1 MIYSKIAL
9 STVLLLLMALTCTGQ
24 IFDRELRNQKERTQK
39 EFLKFITELGGKIT
53 DSTLTKEQQNALFKP
68 IVAYAHKEHADLT
81 RLRKKYLKK
90 IQAPPSVLNAFI
102 FDSEPPAELSKM
114 LGTPQFTTVTLLQCY
129 RPIEIGRLISG
140 IIQPVIYQQSNT
152 GTNEAT
158 IAYTFGNQAFAK
170 QLKEDIWQIWLV
182 NRLYMLRFNLDLQTM
197 VIDHSEYTLPNK
209 AEYLRLQFP
218 FVIQKP
224 TNELEKLY
232 QEMDE
237 IRWNSYS
244 STDIQQVSPQE
255 WQDTIDKR
263 LSAFYL
269 KNQPRFIKVQN
280 EILKDIEKGNGLD
293 ASWQE
298 LHLSSDEN
306 IQLTQTLKNNMLQ
319 PDEAAQRLF
328 SFSNSIIPFNQDIEE
343 IGKNAMSGFLHYIV
357 GHEKDQVWKIR
368 SLGYSIAFEYT
379 WDLKQGRFSEIK
391 IFKKQS

>member
-9 STVLLLLMALTCTGQ
+9 STVFLLLMALICTGQ
-24 IFDRELRNQKERTQK
+24 IFDRELSEKKERTQK
-39 EFLKFITELGGKIT
+39 EFLKFITELGSKIT
-53 DSTLTKEQQNALFKP
+53 DSTLTKEQQNALFNP

-158 IAYTFGNQAFAK
+158 IAYTFGNQVFAK

-343 IGKNAMSGFLHYIV
+343 IGKNAMSGFIHYIID
-357 GHEKDQVWKIR
+357 HEKDQVWKIR

>member
-182 NRLYMLRFNLDLQTM
+182 HRLYMLRFNLDLQTM

>member
-24 IFDRELRNQKERTQK
+24 IFDRELRDQKERTQK
-39 EFLKFITELGGKIT
+39 EFLKFITEIGSKIT
-53 DSTLTKEQQNALFKP
+53 DSTLTKEQQNALFNP

-81 RLRKKYLKK
+81 RLRKKYFKK

-114 LGTPQFTTVTLLQCY
+114 LETPQFTTVTLLQCY
-129 RPIEIGRLISG
+129 RPLEIGRLISG

-197 VIDHSEYTLPNK
+197 VIHNSEYTLPNK

-218 FVIQKP
+218 FVIQK
-224 TNELEKLY
+224 TANELEKLY

-237 IRWNSYS
+237 IRWNSYP
-244 STDIQQVSPQE
+244 STGIKQVSPQH

-280 EILKDIEKGNGLD
+280 EILKDIEKGNDLD
-293 ASWQE
+293 ANWQE

-319 PDEAAQRLF
+319 PDETAQQLF

-368 SLGYSIAFEYT
+368 SVGYSIAFEYT

-391 IFKKQS
+391 IFKRQS

>member
-1 MIYSKIAL
+1 MISLKITL
-9 STVLLLLMALTCTGQ
+9 STVLFLLMAVTCSSQ
-24 IFDRELRNQKERTQK
+24 IIDRELKDQKQKTQK
-39 EFLKFITELGGKIT
+39 EFFKFISEIESKLS
-53 DSTLTKEQQNALFKP
+53 DSTLTTEQQFALFDP
-68 IVAYAHKEHADLT
+68 IFDYAHRAHSSLT
-81 RLRKKYLKK
+81 QLRKKYFQK
-90 IQAPPSVLNAFI
+90 IQPPPAVLNAI
-102 FDSEPPAELSKM
+102 RFDGNPSEELSKM
-114 LGTPQFTTVTLLQCY
+114 LENPQFTTVTLLQCY
-129 RPIEIGRLISG
+129 RPLEIARLISG

-182 NRLYMLRFNLDLQTM
+182 NRLYMLRFNLNLQTM

-209 AEYLRLQFP
+209 AEYLQLQFP
-218 FVIQKP
+218 FVIQKSA
-224 TNELEKLY
+224 NELEKLY

-244 STDIQQVSPQE
+244 LTGIQEVSPQE

-263 LSAFYL
+263 LSVFYL
-269 KNQPRFIKVQN
+269 KNQSRFIKVQH
-280 EILKDIEKGNGLD
+280 EILKETGKGNDLG
-293 ASWQE
+293 ANWQE
-298 LHLSSDEN
+298 LKLSPDEN
-306 IQLTQTLKNNMLQ
+306 LMVEQTLKSNILQ
-319 PDEAAQRLF
+319 PDEAAQQLF
-328 SFSNSIIPFNQDIEE
+328 SFSNGIIPFNQDIDE

-391 IFKKQS
+391 IFKRQS

>member
-1 MIYSKIAL
+1 
-9 STVLLLLMALTCTGQ
+9 MALTCTGQ

-182 NRLYMLRFNLDLQTM
+182 HRLYMLRFNLDLQTM

>member
-81 RLRKKYLKK
+81 RLCKKYLKK

>member
-357 GHEKDQVWKIR
+357 GHEKDQVE
-368 SLGYSIAFEYT
+368 GVN
-379 WDLKQGRFSEIK
+379 
-391 IFKKQS
+391 

>member
-1 MIYSKIAL
+1 
-9 STVLLLLMALTCTGQ
+9 MALTCTGQ

-102 FDSEPPAELSKM
+102 FDSETPAELSEM

>member
-158 IAYTFGNQAFAK
+158 IAYTFGNQVFAK